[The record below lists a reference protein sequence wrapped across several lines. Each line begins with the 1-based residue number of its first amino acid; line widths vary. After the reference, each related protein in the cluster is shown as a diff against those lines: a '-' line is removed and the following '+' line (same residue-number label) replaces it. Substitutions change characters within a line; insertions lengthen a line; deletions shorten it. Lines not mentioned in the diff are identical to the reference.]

1 MKHDKNGQLD
11 LEGNYTILCNIAIG
25 EKESFQKLESWYEER
40 ILDKNRPIESNER
53 GFFKIMEFVYNLNV
67 KKNKEEKEAFNKKKE
82 ENKII
87 SLHDDGA
94 NSNITLES
102 IVKQINELKLK
113 DEEKT
118 NEINELKQKDEEKTN
133 KINELRQK
141 DEAILKD
148 QLILSSKNDIVKFI
162 NDVQIFINKEK
173 IYYNSI
179 KIYCL
184 NQKYELNE
192 VDIVI
197 LKALTLELYSF
208 KNLSFYRKICF
219 LLLKEI
225 ILENEK
231 NIKYEGYFKVTNG
244 NIQLKSILSYLFW
257 AKDSISK
264 LLHFSISARDFFKDI
279 IATSNKE
286 ELKLKDIENIK
297 NIDEFYGG
305 LGDYT
310 NRSLIDCLDLS
321 RPILFFGQKGF
332 NKENTNMFIEN
343 LTNLLAKIEKNKDG
357 ENNEFHSKLLD
368 LNRQIEKIS
377 NNIYVKDIKDK
388 KLIEEYNENVNY
400 VKTKSNFEKEIKNI
414 EKMKNNILEG
424 TKEALKYKK
433 KIKTNYFTFRDF
445 TKYYIQLKNLKN
457 FNPSL
462 ICRELLKNRLDKKIN
477 FEESDDQ
484 KLEELLLDKK
494 KLNPSA

>member
-433 KIKTNYFTFRDF
+433 KN
-445 TKYYIQLKNLKN
+445 
-457 FNPSL
+457 
-462 ICRELLKNRLDKKIN
+462 
-477 FEESDDQ
+477 
-484 KLEELLLDKK
+484 
-494 KLNPSA
+494 

>member
-184 NQKYELNE
+184 NQKYELN
-192 VDIVI
+192 
-197 LKALTLELYSF
+197 
-208 KNLSFYRKICF
+208 
-219 LLLKEI
+219 
-225 ILENEK
+225 
-231 NIKYEGYFKVTNG
+231 
-244 NIQLKSILSYLFW
+244 
-257 AKDSISK
+257 
-264 LLHFSISARDFFKDI
+264 
-279 IATSNKE
+279 
-286 ELKLKDIENIK
+286 
-297 NIDEFYGG
+297 
-305 LGDYT
+305 
-310 NRSLIDCLDLS
+310 
-321 RPILFFGQKGF
+321 
-332 NKENTNMFIEN
+332 
-343 LTNLLAKIEKNKDG
+343 
-357 ENNEFHSKLLD
+357 
-368 LNRQIEKIS
+368 
-377 NNIYVKDIKDK
+377 DK
-388 KLIEEYNENVNY
+388 
-400 VKTKSNFEKEIKNI
+400 
-414 EKMKNNILEG
+414 
-424 TKEALKYKK
+424 
-433 KIKTNYFTFRDF
+433 
-445 TKYYIQLKNLKN
+445 
-457 FNPSL
+457 
-462 ICRELLKNRLDKKIN
+462 
-477 FEESDDQ
+477 
-484 KLEELLLDKK
+484 
-494 KLNPSA
+494 

>member
-173 IYYNSI
+173 NYNSI

>member
-1 MKHDKNGQLD
+1 MNHKKMKHDKNGQLD

-94 NSNITLES
+94 NSDITLES

-445 TKYYIQLKNLKN
+445 TKYYI
-457 FNPSL
+457 
-462 ICRELLKNRLDKKIN
+462 KK
-477 FEESDDQ
+477 F
-484 KLEELLLDKK
+484 KK
-494 KLNPSA
+494 F